1 MRWVNDDGLP
11 LEGLPTSCVCGK
23 DMTSHSAMTCPCCAY
38 TTQRHNEVRDLL
50 ACAMSEV
57 AYDVELE
64 PVLLPLDGE
73 TVSCIR
79 ADAAR
84 ADIRARGF
92 WTRQQ
97 KDFFDVRVTHP
108 RPSLLS
114 RSGVASQLSDSER
127 QKISSF

>member
-1 MRWVNDDGLP
+1 
-11 LEGLPTSCVCGK
+11 
-23 DMTSHSAMTCPCCAY
+23 
-38 TTQRHNEVRDLL
+38 
-50 ACAMSEV
+50 MSEV

-73 TVSCIR
+73 TVSGIR

-97 KDFFDVRVTHP
+97 NAFFDVRVTHP

-114 RSGVASQLSDSER
+114 RSGVASQLSDNER
-127 QKISSF
+127 QKKRQYSSRINNVDRGSFTPLVFATNGQCARVCGCGFTLRFGIR